1 MIALFSMEKL
11 TLNEVIND
19 LRGRRDCLALA
30 HSNLKKE
37 SDKYNKVIIT
47 LSLVTGSFESTTLQM
62 GWNNSYV
69 ALIPIFMSS
78 IIGIISALTKF
89 RDFGNKMEIL
99 IQAQSNLTTCLT
111 KARNS
116 TDLTSDLLHEYN
128 MSLEQLEVSLYPDV
142 RKKYLKQSHK
152 NLLCILKHEAEY
164 FSNIKKVNAGEK
176 LDINCGSADDVIVKN
191 VELGNIG
198 EAVIERPVPETKLET
213 VVEE

>member
-1 MIALFSMEKL
+1 MEKQ
-11 TLNEVIND
+11 TLNDVIND

-47 LSLVTGSFESTTLQM
+47 LSLVTGSFESTKLQM

-99 IQAQSNLTTCLT
+99 IQAQSNLTSCLT

-116 TDLTSDLLHEYN
+116 TELSPQLLHEYN
-128 MSLEQLEVSLYPDV
+128 TSLEQLEVSLYPDV

-152 NLLCILKHEAEY
+152 NLLCILKHEQEY

-176 LDINCGSADDVIVKN
+176 LDINCGDSNDDVIVKQ
-191 VELGNIG
+191 VEVGNIG
-198 EAVIERPVPETKLET
+198 EAVIEQPVPETKLET
-213 VVEE
+213 VFEA